1 MLRIKREESSRNWG
15 RSRGSGRDRGGA
27 FQQASRAVAVVL
39 GQEALA
45 DAVGLRRD
53 LEELVVGE
61 ELDRIV
67 ERELTDSVELRGDV
81 RVAAAH
87 VREVL
92 LAHHVHLEVALA
104 DVLPDDHAL
113 VDVDSGI
120 EEELASLLRRV

>member
-1 MLRIKREESSRNWG
+1 GTSWCSRATTSASSPTAWARRSSR
-15 RSRGSGRDRGGA
+15 RCTRRGSGSREERLARSRRLGRDGGGA
-27 FQQASRAVAVVL
+27 LQQASRAVPVVL

-67 ERELTDSVELRGDV
+67 EREFTDSVELRGDV

-92 LAHHVHLEVALA
+92 FAHHVHLESALA
-104 DVLPDDHAL
+104 A
-113 VDVDSGI
+113 
-120 EEELASLLRRV
+120 